1 MPEPGEES
9 YCYKVEALSSHLK
22 EREEKIQQTLA
33 CLVEESSKGIFII
46 VEGKNDVETLRQ
58 LGVEGPIISAKTG
71 GKTQL
76 DVICEVEESGAKE
89 VIMLLD
95 FDRRGKEWT
104 AVLKQRLEKARVKP
118 NLTFWNQLIRFA
130 GREVKDVEG
139 LASYVQTLKKKAGE
153 IP

>member
-1 MPEPGEES
+1 
-9 YCYKVEALSSHLK
+9 LSSRLK
-22 EREEKIQQTLA
+22 EREERIQQVLA
-33 CLVEESSKGIFII
+33 CLIEESSKGILII

-58 LGVEGPIISAKTG
+58 LGVEGQIKCAKTG
-71 GKTQL
+71 GRTRL

-95 FDRRGKEWT
+95 FDRRGREWT
-104 AVLKQRLEKARVKP
+104 KVLKQRLEKARIKP
-118 NLTFWNQLIRFA
+118 NLTFWNDLIRFA

-139 LASYVQTLKKKAGE
+139 LASYIQTLKKKTGE